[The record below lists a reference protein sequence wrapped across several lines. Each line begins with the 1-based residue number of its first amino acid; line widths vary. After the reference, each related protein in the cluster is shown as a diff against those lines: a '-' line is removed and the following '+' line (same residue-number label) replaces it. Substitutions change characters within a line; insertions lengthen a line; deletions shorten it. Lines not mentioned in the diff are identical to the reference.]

1 MLSVPERETKMQMH
15 REETQNSGERGFRY
29 TFSAMSGAKLNPLE
43 IPNYT
48 IEEAARY
55 LLVPESTIRYWI
67 IGEAN
72 AAPLT
77 TVYSRRP
84 LLLSFKNL
92 VELFV
97 LQSLREVDDIGLG
110 LIRRS
115 VEELRI
121 EKTSKYP
128 LADYQLATR
137 GRMIYLEGDGEE
149 LINLTARG
157 QHAFKAILDPFLR
170 RVQRNAEGIAER
182 LYPFTSKE
190 HQEDPDHAPRVVV
203 IDPHVA
209 FGMPVLVNSRISTA
223 FLMSRKKGGA
233 SISKLAK
240 DYGRRESEIEEAI
253 SLEET
258 KTAA

>member
-1 MLSVPERETKMQMH
+1 MQTTAKHPATSPRE
-15 REETQNSGERGFRY
+15 GFRY
-29 TFSAMSGAKLNPLE
+29 TSAAMPRTKFDPLE

-55 LLVPESTIRYWI
+55 LLVPVSTVRYWT
-67 IGEAN
+67 IGEAT

-92 VELFV
+92 VELYV
-97 LQSLREVDDIGLG
+97 LETLREIHDIGLPR
-110 LIRRS
+110 IRRS

-121 EKTSKYP
+121 EKRSKYP

-137 GRMIYLEGDGEE
+137 GRKIYLEGEDND
-149 LINLTARG
+149 LINLTASG

-170 RVQRNAEGIAER
+170 RVERNAQGIAER
-182 LYPFTSKE
+182 LFPFTSRQ
-190 HQEDPDHAPRVVV
+190 HQQNPDHAPRVVV
-203 IDPHVA
+203 IDPRIA

-223 FLMSRKKGGA
+223 FLMSRKNGGA
-233 SISKLAK
+233 SISKLAR
-240 DYGRRESEIEEAI
+240 DYGRSEVEIEEAI
-253 SLEET
+253 SLEEA
-258 KTAA
+258 KVAA